1 MPMRCPVCRKD
12 HWWNCAQAGV
22 VEAPDQIKA
31 AKPNC
36 GWIHKPRS
44 RCGLTAMVRA
54 LVSIFPIDFHPGF
67 SRSVVDSFV
76 VALSRTFLTVGS
88 ESPHSC
94 AMSAT
99 RRPRRRRRF
108 IRSTISGVTFKSP
121 PRSTI
126 GTRSAPAKLRS
137 RITMRPP
144 SSLIASR
151 ILTIALPFL
160 FHVGL
165 RYRKVRCGHFPTV
178 LSGAF
183 PGDLDIL
190 RERMFPGSIWRI
202 YGSKVQKAPRM
213 WPNRSAR
220 TSRSRPTPAVRRG
233 SREGRIFAFKIW
245 QLLRSARASAFKP
258 SRPRAARTRGHWPPC
273 RCLIR
278 HRLPCYLTDYPGSA
292 ISFPAAVKG
301 RAL

>member
-1 MPMRCPVCRKD
+1 MRCPVCRKD

-36 GWIHKPRS
+36 GWIHKPGS

-76 VALSRTFLTVGS
+76 VALCRTFLTVGS

-94 AMSAT
+94 AISAT

-108 IRSTISGVTFKSP
+108 IRSTISGVTFKIP
-121 PRSTI
+121 
-126 GTRSAPAKLRS
+126 APKYNWYAKCS
-137 RITMRPP
+137 RK
-144 SSLIASR
+144 
-151 ILTIALPFL
+151 IALPNHNETAVFPDCITNSDNRPA
-160 FHVGL
+160 FFVP
-165 RYRKVRCGHFPTV
+165 RRSEIPEVRCGHFPTV

-213 WPNRSAR
+213 WPYRSAR

-245 QLLRSARASAFKP
+245 QLLRSARASGFKP
-258 SRPRAARTRGHWPPC
+258 SRPS
-273 RCLIR
+273 
-278 HRLPCYLTDYPGSA
+278 SA
-292 ISFPAAVKG
+292 HP
-301 RAL
+301 RALAALPLFDSA